1 MEAEKFGMF
10 IARCRKDRGL
20 TQKDLAQGLNVTE
33 QAVSRWE
40 RGKGFPDIQLLV
52 PLAKN
57 LEISISELM
66 NLEKKQ
72 LTKETNFLTNEE
84 MQRMLAEISEME
96 SKNQRANKKLSA
108 ACIVITIAV
117 TAAARLS
124 GHASLLA
131 AWILGAF
138 IAVTAAGLYL
148 FISSGKKDSDTR
160 IAGIYIVLGVAATA
174 IILLFMG
181 LQPEIISIMLF
192 IVLCAVSF
200 SG

>member
-124 GHASLLA
+124 
-131 AWILGAF
+131 F

-181 LQPEIISIMLF
+181 IQPEIISIMLF